1 MFCAERISHRR
12 GARTGLVGRAAQLP
26 AVLRVTAI
34 AALPSVLEN
43 AGPSRG
49 AVILSTFATDVMRQL
64 GQAALIYQAFAQ
76 MRGRRVSL
84 VRSVQLGLRRFLAVV
99 GLAIA
104 VSLLIGAGTLLLLV
118 PGIVA

>member
-1 MFCAERISHRR
+1 M
-12 GARTGLVGRAAQLP
+12 
-26 AVLRVTAI
+26 
-34 AALPSVLEN
+34 
-43 AGPSRG
+43 
-49 AVILSTFATDVMRQL
+49 ILSTFATDVMRQL

-76 MRGRRVSL
+76 MSGRRVSL